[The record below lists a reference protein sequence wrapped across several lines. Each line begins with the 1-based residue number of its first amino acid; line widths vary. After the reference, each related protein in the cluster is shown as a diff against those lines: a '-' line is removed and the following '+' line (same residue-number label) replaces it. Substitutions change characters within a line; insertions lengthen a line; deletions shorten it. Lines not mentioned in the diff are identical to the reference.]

1 MSEIDESND
10 KPVLREELA
19 ELERRINQRI
29 DDRASAHDRTTQA
42 HVDGLNNRID
52 DLSKSVDAKI
62 DDLSK
67 SVDAKIDGLSK
78 NVDAKIDGLNN
89 KIDGLSKSADAR
101 YDVVNE
107 KFKGVY
113 ERLDVVDEKFK
124 GVHERIDKLEDTV
137 QKQSDYF
144 QSKFDRVLDALEK
157 MDSKFTSQIQDLRK
171 ELSAGLTAQRTDNDN
186 RQKNRIT
193 LLGIVLV
200 LLATVVI
207 GVGGWITYALS
218 VAL

>member
-1 MSEIDESND
+1 MVSETDESNF

-29 DDRASAHDRTTQA
+29 DDKASADDRTIQA
-42 HVDGLNNRID
+42 HVDGLNKSID
-52 DLSKSVDAKI
+52 GFSKSF
-62 DDLSK
+62 
-67 SVDAKIDGLSK
+67 DAKIDGLSK
-78 NVDAKIDGLNN
+78 SFDAKIDGLNN
-89 KIDGLSKSADAR
+89 KIDGFSKSVDAR
-101 YDVVNE
+101 FDVVNE

-124 GVHERIDKLEDTV
+124 GVHERIDKLEETG
-137 QKQSDYF
+137 QKQSDDF
-144 QSKFDRVLDALEK
+144 HSKFDRVLDAIEK

>member
-42 HVDGLNNRID
+42 HVDGLNNR
-52 DLSKSVDAKI
+52 I

>member
-67 SVDAKIDGLSK
+67 S
-78 NVDAKIDGLNN
+78 VDAKIDGLNN

-171 ELSAGLTAQRTDNDN
+171 ELSAGLAAQRTDNDN

-200 LLATVVI
+200 LLATVLI